1 MHIFSVNKPYPD
13 EFIYICMI
21 FQKWIKLGLMK
32 KLLLIMIPALAMAC
46 NETPQAVHAI
56 DPANLDTSISPAENF
71 YQYATGGWQKNN
83 PLKPEFARFGSFDVL
98 NENNQKRLN
107 DLFAGL
113 DRQEVMPGSV
123 EQKISDLYRMGL
135 DSVRLNSEGAA
146 PIMSGIDR
154 IRAIKDKRGLVETI
168 ASMHLCSDY
177 PFFDMYVMSD
187 MMDSDSQI
195 LYLGQSGLGMG
206 DRDYYIDTANSALKE
221 GYRLFLSRIFS
232 LAGIT
237 DADKA
242 ASDALTVEDAI
253 ARASWSSVELRD
265 VQRMYN
271 PMSSEELAAAYPD
284 LDFTVYFRA
293 MGINPQDKLVVG
305 QPSYFSALDKMFASE
320 NIEVMKNYMLG
331 QLVQGACGALSDD
344 FYTASFEFFEK
355 QMAGVQEQKP
365 RWKRAMS
372 VPDRLL
378 SEAVGK
384 MYVTK
389 YFSAAEKDRVLKMV
403 DNIRQALGE
412 HVDSLDWMSDSTKMK
427 AHEKLNDFVVK
438 IGYPDKWK
446 DYSSLIINPSLS
458 YYENIRNAAKWYVA
472 DNLSRLGKPVDKT
485 EWLMSPQTVN
495 AYYNPTT
502 NEICFPA
509 AILQPPFYNPD
520 ADDAVNYGG
529 IGVVISHEM
538 THGFDDQGR
547 NFDKDGNM
555 VNWWTEADAEA
566 FKAKTSVLVSQ
577 FDEVE
582 ILPGLHANGALCLG
596 ENIADQGGLRI
607 AYTAMQN
614 SFGDSHPEP
623 VDGFT
628 AEQRFYLSYA
638 TLWAQNITDEEK
650 ARLTK
655 LDVHSL
661 GENRVNVTLR
671 NLQTFFD
678 AFGIV
683 EGDAMFRPEDERV
696 VIW

>member
-1 MHIFSVNKPYPD
+1 M
-13 EFIYICMI
+13 IC
-21 FQKWIKLGLMK
+21 
-32 KLLLIMIPALAMAC
+32 
-46 NETPQAVHAI
+46 
-56 DPANLDTSISPAENF
+56 
-71 YQYATGGWQKNN
+71 
-83 PLKPEFARFGSFDVL
+83 
-98 NENNQKRLN
+98 
-107 DLFAGL
+107 
-113 DRQEVMPGSV
+113 
-123 EQKISDLYRMGL
+123 
-135 DSVRLNSEGAA
+135 
-146 PIMSGIDR
+146 R
-154 IRAIKDKRGLVETI
+154 ICLKDKF
-168 ASMHLCSDY
+168 Y
-177 PFFDMYVMSD
+177 
-187 MMDSDSQI
+187 
-195 LYLGQSGLGMG
+195 
-206 DRDYYIDTANSALKE
+206 
-221 GYRLFLSRIFS
+221 
-232 LAGIT
+232 
-237 DADKA
+237 
-242 ASDALTVEDAI
+242 
-253 ARASWSSVELRD
+253 
-265 VQRMYN
+265 
-271 PMSSEELAAAYPD
+271 
-284 LDFTVYFRA
+284 LDFSVYFRTI
-293 MGINPQDKLVVG
+293 GISDQDKLVVG
-305 QPSYFSALDKMFASE
+305 QPSYFAALDSLFKSTDLG
-320 NIEVMKNYMLG
+320 VMKNYLAG
-331 QLVQGACGALSDD
+331 QLLQGACGALGDD
-344 FYTASFEFFEK
+344 FYAASFDFFQK

-365 RWKRAMS
+365 RWKRAME
-372 VPDRLL
+372 VPDNLL

-389 YFSAAEKDRVLKMV
+389 YFSAEEKDRVMHMV
-403 DNIRQALGE
+403 ENIRQALGE
-412 HVDSLDWMSDSTKMK
+412 HVDSLEWMSDSTKMK
-427 AHEKLNDFVVK
+427 AHEKLNSFIVK

-472 DNLSRLGKPVDKT
+472 DNFSKIGKPVDKT

-509 AILQPPFYNPD
+509 AILQPPFYNPA

-555 VNWWTEADAEA
+555 ANWWTEADAEA
-566 FKAKTSVLVSQ
+566 FKSRTEVLVKQ

-582 ILPGLHANGALCLG
+582 VLPGLHANGALCLG

-614 SFGDSHPEP
+614 SFGGSHPAP

-638 TLWAQNITDEEK
+638 FLWAQNITDEEK

-678 AFGIV
+678 AFGIK
-683 EGDAMFRPEDERV
+683 EGDAMYRPESERV

>member
-1 MHIFSVNKPYPD
+1 MVS
-13 EFIYICMI
+13 
-21 FQKWIKLGLMK
+21 
-32 KLLLIMIPALAMAC
+32 ALAVAC
-46 NETPQAVHAI
+46 NEAPKTVHAI
-56 DPANLDTSISPAENF
+56 DPANLDTSVSPAENF

-83 PLKPEFARFGSFDVL
+83 PLKPEFSRFGSFDVL
-98 NENNQKRLN
+98 RENNQKRLN

-113 DRQEVMPGSV
+113 ADENVMPGSV

-135 DSVRLNSEGAA
+135 DSVRLNNEGAA
-146 PIMSGIDR
+146 PVQPLIEKIQAVKDR
-154 IRAIKDKRGLVETI
+154 RGLVETI
-168 ASMHLCSDY
+168 ADMHSSSDY
-177 PFFDMYVMSD
+177 PFFGAYVSSD
-187 MMDSDSQI
+187 LMDSNSQI
-195 LYLGQSGLGMG
+195 LYLSQSGLGMG
-206 DRDYYIDTANSALKE
+206 DRDYYLDTTNVRLKE
-221 GYRLFLSRIFS
+221 GYRNFLASIFG
-232 LAGIT
+232 LAGIK
-237 DADKA
+237 DAEKA
-242 ASDALTVEDAI
+242 ADDALAVEDII
-253 ARASWSSVELRD
+253 AEASWSSVELRD
-265 VQRMYN
+265 IQRQYN
-271 PMSSEELAAAYPD
+271 PVSSEDLVRQYPD
-284 LDFTVYFRA
+284 LDFSVYFRTL
-293 MGINPQDKLVVG
+293 GLNSQDKLVVM
-305 QPSYFSALDKMFASE
+305 QPSYFSALDSVFATAD
-320 NIEVMKNYMLG
+320 VGQLKNYLLG
-331 QLVQGACGALSDD
+331 QLVQGACGALGDD
-344 FYTASFEFFEK
+344 FYDAYFEFFQR

-365 RWKRAMS
+365 RWKRAMEI
-372 VPDRLL
+372 PDNLL

-384 MYVTK
+384 MYVAK
-389 YFSAAEKDRVLKMV
+389 YFSESEKGKVMKMV
-403 DNIRQALGE
+403 ENIRQALGE
-412 HVDSLDWMSDSTKMK
+412 HVDSLGWMSDSTKLK
-427 AHEKLNDFVVK
+427 AHEKLNAFVVK

-458 YYENIRNAAKWYVA
+458 YYENIRNAARWYVA
-472 DNLSRLGKPVDKT
+472 DNLSRLGKPVDRS
-485 EWLMSPQTVN
+485 EWHMSPQTVN

-509 AILQPPFYNPD
+509 AILQPPFYNPE

-555 VNWWTEADAEA
+555 VNWWTDADAAA
-566 FKAKTSVLVSQ
+566 FKARTAVLVEQ

-614 SFGDSHPEP
+614 SFAGVHPEP

-650 ARLTK
+650 ARLTR

-678 AFGIV
+678 AFGIE
-683 EGDAMFRPEDERV
+683 EGDAMYRPESERV